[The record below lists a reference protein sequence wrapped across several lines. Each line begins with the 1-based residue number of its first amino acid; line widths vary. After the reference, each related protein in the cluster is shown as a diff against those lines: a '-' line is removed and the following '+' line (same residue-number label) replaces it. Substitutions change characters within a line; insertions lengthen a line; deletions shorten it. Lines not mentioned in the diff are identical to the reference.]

1 MWHSDV
7 SLNSNKQHWTIELCG
22 KDKYDTSGFATYTT
36 LDSSI
41 NTLAGLDVFVILKNL
56 INVVNI

>member
-41 NTLAGLDVFVILKNL
+41 NTLAGLDVFVI
-56 INVVNI
+56 